1 MSKNFEFKRSLNIFK
16 AEFKMRFK
24 GTIIWLAL
32 IVGMMAMY
40 MLMYPVIDDIMGEK
54 LALMPEELLQIF
66 GMSKHSVVD
75 NYNSYFAMIY
85 QIIFIILCCYGVSM
99 GANALYDEEK
109 TKSIEFLNSVQV
121 SRLEIYVGK
130 FLVIMVNL
138 LILVMGSLITTI
150 LCGLVVGEG
159 TVDNMAIISVYK
171 ISGITLFFFVALGFF
186 LASFLKKD
194 IKPSMAG
201 LSILF
206 VTYIIG
212 YLGELVADKIEFIK
226 MLSPIHITSA
236 SAIMDSTM
244 GIGTLDYNLLPVAI
258 ITLLMF
264 GFIVGGAVLYRKR
277 DFL

>member
-244 GIGTLDYNLLPVAI
+244 GIGNLDYNLLPVAI

>member
-1 MSKNFEFKRSLNIFK
+1 MSKKFEFKRSLNIFK
-16 AEFKMRFK
+16 TEFKMRFK

-109 TKSIEFLNSVQV
+109 NKSIEFLNSVQV
-121 SRLEIYVGK
+121 SRLEIYTGK

-138 LILVMGSLITTI
+138 LILVMGSLLTTI
-150 LCGLVVGEG
+150 LCGIIVGEG

-171 ISGITLFFFVALGFF
+171 ISGITLFFFVTLGFF
-186 LASFLKKD
+186 LTSFLKKE
-194 IKPSMAG
+194 IKPSMVG

-212 YLGELVADKIEFIK
+212 YLGELVADKIDFIK
-226 MLSPIHITSA
+226 MLSPIHITAA
-236 SAIMDSTM
+236 SVIMDSTM
-244 GIGTLDYNLLPVAI
+244 GIGTLDYNLVPVVI
-258 ITLLMF
+258 ITILMF
-264 GFIVGGAVLYRKR
+264 GLLVSGAVLYRKR